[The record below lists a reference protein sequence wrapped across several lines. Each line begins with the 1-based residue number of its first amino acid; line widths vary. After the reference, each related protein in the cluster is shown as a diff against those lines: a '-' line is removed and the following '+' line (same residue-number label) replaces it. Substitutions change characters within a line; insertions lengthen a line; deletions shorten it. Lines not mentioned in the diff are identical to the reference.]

1 MARKRQEQQKASPVV
16 RYVVIALGVVVL
28 LLGVATTRTADAHE
42 HPDPRPDLSTATVE
56 PAERYAAYPRVAEI
70 YQMAAEIPHV
80 LDGLYCHCDCSKHS
94 NHRSLLTCFEDDHGA
109 ACDVCLTEA
118 ALAHRMDREGRSL
131 KEIRKAVDDLYR
143 R

>member
-1 MARKRQEQQKASPVV
+1 MARNRRQQKQQASPVV
-16 RYVVIALGVVVL
+16 RYTVIALGVIVL
-28 LLGVATTRTADAHE
+28 VLGLAMTRTANAH
-42 HPDPRPDLSTATVE
+42 HPEPREDVATVE
-56 PAERYAAYPRVAEI
+56 VASSSRYASYPRIAQVYE
-70 YQMAAEIPHV
+70 MAAEIPHV
-80 LDGLYCHCDCSKHS
+80 LDGMYCHCDCSLHS

-118 ALAHRMDREGRSL
+118 ALAYQMTSEGRSL

>member
-1 MARKRQEQQKASPVV
+1 MGKNKRDRTQKASPVI
-16 RYVVIALGVVVL
+16 RYTVVALGVAVL
-28 LLGVATTRTADAHE
+28 LLGLVSTRTANAH
-42 HPDPRPDLSTATVE
+42 HPEPRADTSVLTVE
-56 PAERYAAYPRVAEI
+56 SASRYASYPRIAEV
-70 YQMAAEIPHV
+70 YEMAAEIPHV

-94 NHRSLLTCFEDDHGA
+94 GHRSLLTCFQDDHGA

-118 ALAHRMDREGRSL
+118 ALAFRMTGEGRSL

>member
-1 MARKRQEQQKASPVV
+1 MGRNRREREQKASPVV

-28 LLGVATTRTADAHE
+28 LLGLASTREANAH
-42 HPDPRPDLSTATVE
+42 HPDPRGDLTAASVE
-56 PAERYAAYPRVAEI
+56 SATRYAGYPRIAEV
-70 YQMAAEIPHV
+70 YEMAAQIPNV

-94 NHRSLLTCFEDDHGA
+94 GHRSLLTCFQDDHGA
-109 ACDVCLTEA
+109 GCDVCLTEA
-118 ALAHRMDREGRSL
+118 ALAHRMTGEGRSL